1 MPSKYHT
8 KIRFAAPI
16 MLMVTVLQCV
26 FVILDTGGAAHG
38 SESTG
43 YHHDTLFADVDP
55 ESKSTDKI
63 ADLDEIQTTDTCDHC
78 CHCLGHGAHFP
89 APASRHLLIGGPSS
103 ARPLSD
109 EPNPFSTYIQSIHR
123 PPIA

>member
-1 MPSKYHT
+1 MKL
-8 KIRFAAPI
+8 RFAAHI
-16 MLMVTVLQCV
+16 MLMLAVLQCV
-26 FVILDTGGAAHG
+26 FVTPAGAAHDTG
-38 SESTG
+38 NIG
-43 YHHDTLFADVDP
+43 YHHETVFADDQP
-55 ESKSTDKI
+55 ESKTTDK
-63 ADLDEIQTTDTCDHC
+63 ATDLGAIQTTDACDRC

-89 APASRHLLIGGPSS
+89 APASRNMLIGGPSS